1 MNYCIVILCLLVI
14 CLISCWATEGYQVTE
29 GYMDNRPPSDRPDD
43 IQFYACHD
51 YSNSDNLGNTNYKLH
66 THDIQPPLQGTYSH
80 FLNTYKLRNYDELFH
95 SPICQG
101 EYNFETVSGLGFR
114 EIVDS
119 LDEDRE
125 DLLTNE
131 RLLDLYNIKDPHYV
145 YVNPEYIGNTLIYP
159 ENINELF
166 LKNHRSHDAEN
177 LSHRLDRE
185 ITI

>member
-1 MNYCIVILCLLVI
+1 MNCCLVLFCIVLI
-14 CLISCWATEGYQVTE
+14 CLMSYQVTE

-66 THDIQPPLQGTYSH
+66 THDVQRPLNGTYSH
-80 FLNTYKLRNYDELFH
+80 FLDTYKLRNYDELFH

-101 EYNFETVSGLGFR
+101 NYNFETVSGLGFR

-125 DLLTNE
+125 DLLNDE
-131 RLLDLYNIKDPHYV
+131 RLLDLYNIKDPHYI
-145 YVNPEYIGNTLIYP
+145 YVNPEYIQNTLIYS
-159 ENINELF
+159 EDINELF
-166 LKNHRSHDAEN
+166 LKNHRSHDLEN
-177 LSHRLDRE
+177 LSHRLDSE